1 MNRPLIRR
9 VTQHKENI
17 IFEKKGKE
25 VIFCLC
31 TAAGVVLDWTGQRVY
46 VILGDSWNYTRTFI
60 MYVSTCTFSDVTAIN
75 VRALICTWNVT
86 CTLNII
92 KCRYLHSTTEIFQRP
107 PTAVLLWFLIPFRME
122 YNFFTDHLIE
132 RRKETNLWWVV
143 SHVPSTT
150 VHTSSTEK
158 ATYSRSLR
166 VRY

>member
-1 MNRPLIRR
+1 MGRTWKHPGCTTVRR
-9 VTQHKENI
+9 A
-17 IFEKKGKE
+17 
-25 VIFCLC
+25 C
-31 TAAGVVLDWTGQRVY
+31 TDQRTCSVY
-46 VILGDSWNYTRTFI
+46 RRTSSVYTCTRVMKTWLGDSWNCTRTFI
-60 MYVSTCTFSDVTAIN
+60 MYVSTCTLSDVTAIN